1 MADSKRNINKRQREL
16 PVHNDEARE
25 LRDAIISIIEN
36 TNDIRVLQ
44 STLTHI
50 QCVCRTIR

>member
-1 MADSKRNINKRQREL
+1 MTGSKRDTGRRQQEL
-16 PVHNDEARE
+16 PVHKDEARE
-25 LRDAIISIIEN
+25 LRNTIINIIEN